1 MKKLEWYIF
10 IKKLE
15 ICTINQHIHFFFPA
29 RCELLINVLG
39 RFTHIFFYKERS
51 YILVKHVKCILILQF
66 MHILKWTL
74 IIIYLK
80 TIIELIYIWK
90 IITLKL
96 KVNKQQ
102 IVLLIHFIRQNQWN
116 QIS

>member
-1 MKKLEWYIF
+1 
-10 IKKLE
+10 
-15 ICTINQHIHFFFPA
+15 
-29 RCELLINVLG
+29 
-39 RFTHIFFYKERS
+39 
-51 YILVKHVKCILILQF
+51 